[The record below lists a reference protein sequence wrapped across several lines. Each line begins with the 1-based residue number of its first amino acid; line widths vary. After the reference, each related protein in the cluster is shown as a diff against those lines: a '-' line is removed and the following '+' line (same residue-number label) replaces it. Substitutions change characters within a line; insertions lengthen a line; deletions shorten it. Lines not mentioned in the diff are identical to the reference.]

1 VLTLNAAGDGVD
13 LAEKPLPVMPDE
25 LKAFFE

>member
-1 VLTLNAAGDGVD
+1 VVSLDADGTGVE

-25 LKAFFE
+25 LKEFFQ